1 MDLQRKLEE
10 IRRKPDHVKLRYT
23 YIAVAISM
31 FFIILLWIFSLADT
45 IKKTIRPKQNVFE
58 NIDTQKKSLKEATT
72 DVKNSLDDL
81 NNNLKKNPPANNTI
95 LPDDNQSTPTNSPAM
110 PSKTP
115 PSADNAPPQR

>member
-45 IKKTIRPKQNVFE
+45 IKKTIKPKQNVFE
-58 NIDTQKKSLKEATT
+58 DIDTQKKSLKEATN
-72 DVKNSLDDL
+72 DVKKSLDDL
-81 NNNLKKNPPANNTI
+81 NDNLKKNPPPNNAPLLDDSQPTPANN
-95 LPDDNQSTPTNSPAM
+95 PTE
-110 PSKTP
+110 PSR
-115 PSADNAPPQR
+115 SR